1 MRLGGEVAS
10 SSLPEK
16 ESQEKTEQSV
26 LTCSTVELP
35 PRDVGE
41 DRIRTDNHALIGEV
55 TLISLPGKLEPAAG
69 VAPALS
75 DLQGRHVAR
84 YV

>member
-41 DRIRTDNHALIGEV
+41 DRIRTDNHARLKRSNPELTAWKIG
-55 TLISLPGKLEPAAG
+55 
-69 VAPALS
+69 
-75 DLQGRHVAR
+75 AR
-84 YV
+84 RR